1 MKNPTLTI
9 VITAIAAV
17 VLSGCATAN
26 KGTRG
31 SSPYLAV
38 LQQRGVD
45 PGTYTRVSHGRV
57 LTYDD
62 IYELVKKGIPGDKIT
77 DYLKATRAPY
87 VFSMTQINRLKAAG
101 AGPVLVKFLETPP
114 TKPVTQ
120 GFDNATTQAFL
131 KSPYWSD
138 PYYMDDSPFEFYF
151 PQSWATAPLTGSS
164 GSELAPRR

>member
-1 MKNPTLTI
+1 MKNPTIAI
-9 VITAIAAV
+9 VFAATTA
-17 VLSGCATAN
+17 VLAGCATQ
-26 KGTRG
+26 GTRVT
-31 SSPYLAV
+31 SPYLAV

-62 IYELVKKGIPGDKIT
+62 IYDLVQKGIPGDKIT

-87 VFSMTQINRLKAAG
+87 VFSQSQINRLASAG

-120 GFDNATTQAFL
+120 GFDNPTTQAFL
-131 KSPYWSD
+131 NSPYWRD

-151 PQSWATAPLTGSS
+151 PQSWSTAPLTGSS